1 VLQRR
6 FVPLAIVVTAL
17 LAVVAIAAHG
27 RPLDSSSRGHG
38 GLPGSFWDYTYTTIV
53 ILAVPILLAGVLAA
67 LYVRPARKKRRPFW
81 QSMLRTVVICVL
93 IVGFEALLIH
103 RLNLRHL
110 RLHSPHSP
118 AESGQPGA
126 EGQHGQHVSGR
137 QHLQFQWDELAIVLT
152 LLFVLAVAV
161 VIALRRSRPDRGTLD
176 AIAPEVLA
184 AALDESL
191 DDLRNDPDLRRAIIA
206 AYSRMETALAAAG
219 LPRDPAEA
227 PFEYVE
233 RALVSLD
240 TSVASVRRLTDL
252 FEWARF
258 SHHEP
263 EPSMRDDA
271 VDALVA
277 VRDELRATE
286 LIPA

>member
-1 VLQRR
+1 M
-6 FVPLAIVVTAL
+6 AIYL
-17 LAVVAIAAHG
+17 LLI
-27 RPLDSSSRGHG
+27 
-38 GLPGSFWDYTYTTIV
+38 GLEV
-53 ILAVPILLAGVLAA
+53 
-67 LYVRPARKKRRPFW
+67 
-81 QSMLRTVVICVL
+81 
-93 IVGFEALLIH
+93 LLIH
-103 RLNLRHL
+103 HLNLRHL
-110 RLHSPHSP
+110 RLHRSQSP
-118 AESGQPGA
+118 AESGQPGSVQ
-126 EGQHGQHVSGR
+126 GQHGHHASGR
-137 QHLQFQWDELAIVLT
+137 QHLRFQWDELAIVLS

-161 VIALRRSRPDRGTLD
+161 GIALRRSRPDRGTTD

-206 AYSRMETALAAAG
+206 AYSRMEAALAAAG
-219 LPRDPAEA
+219 IPRDPAEA
-227 PFEYVE
+227 PLEYVE

-240 TSVASVRRLTDL
+240 TSAASVRRLTDL